1 MNTTGN
7 IYRNDNAESYPEIPS
22 LMLIDQL
29 KNVEP
34 DSMDRMEYLT
44 ELMQKKNY
52 VAHSLNS
59 ALELMNSEED

>member
-1 MNTTGN
+1 
-7 IYRNDNAESYPEIPS
+7 
-22 LMLIDQL
+22 MLIDQL